1 MSRSPL
7 QPYQRYTIA
16 ISNGDWDTIHAIEAS
31 EPHQD
36 LNSEAAVRRA
46 IENGD
51 DALVRHVMERC
62 MLPWG
67 KAAQTLHG
75 VLAFGKP
82 HHIDEFLRRYV
93 HPDSLDSTHT
103 ESALRYASTEAFES
117 LVSYGLDA
125 SSEDVT
131 FRAITHQRS
140 DILAIQRD
148 LGLDLMARLQE
159 STLCQNALSK
169 LGEEGAALVYE
180 VTSNTVKP
188 LAQVLLNSA
197 TTRPGKETEAI
208 RCWVRHGGDFA
219 STNDYDRQRLMDG
232 QSVEWLNDLI
242 NNGLDPCAKSSKL
255 LRDAAVVNNEHIAS
269 RLIELGAN
277 VRYRSDL
284 ALKKTVEGGAESVA
298 NLLVEHGANPINHSK
313 DLFRR
318 VAKTK
323 QWKMMV
329 WLVRQGC
336 PDIEGKISAAPPE
349 IISKIR
355 AEQLQRRSASLAHT
369 EHAAERPGKGL

>member
-1 MSRSPL
+1 MSSSPL

-16 ISNGDWDTIHAIEAS
+16 ISNGDWETIHAIEAS
-31 EPHQD
+31 EPHQG
-36 LNSEAAVRRA
+36 LNSESAVRRA

-51 DALVRHVMERC
+51 DALVQHVMERC

-67 KAAQTLHG
+67 KAADVLHG
-75 VLAFGKP
+75 VLVFGKP

-93 HPDSLDSTHT
+93 HPDTLKSSHT
-103 ESALRYASTEAFES
+103 DSALRYAGTEAFES
-117 LVSYGLDA
+117 LVRFGLNPT
-125 SSEDVT
+125 SEDVT
-131 FRAITHQRS
+131 FRAIMHQRS

-148 LGLDLMARLQE
+148 LGLDLMARLEE
-159 STLCQNALSK
+159 STLCHNALSK
-169 LGEEGAALVYE
+169 LGEAGADLVYE
-180 VTSNTVKP
+180 VTGNSVRP

-197 TTRPGKETEAI
+197 TTRPGKEMEAI
-208 RCWVRHGGDFA
+208 HCWVRHGGGFA

-242 NNGLDPCAKSSKL
+242 DNGLDPCAKSSKL
-255 LRDAAVVNNEHIAS
+255 LRDAAVVNNEQVAS
-269 RLIELGAN
+269 RLIALGAN

-284 ALKKTVEGGAESVA
+284 ALKKAVEGGAESVA
-298 NLLVEHGANPINHSK
+298 NLLVEHGANAINHSK

-318 VAKTK
+318 VTKTE
-323 QWKMMV
+323 QWEMMV

-336 PDIEGKISAAPPE
+336 QDIEGKISAAPPE
-349 IISKIR
+349 TISKIR

-369 EHAAERPGKGL
+369 NYAGERPGKGL